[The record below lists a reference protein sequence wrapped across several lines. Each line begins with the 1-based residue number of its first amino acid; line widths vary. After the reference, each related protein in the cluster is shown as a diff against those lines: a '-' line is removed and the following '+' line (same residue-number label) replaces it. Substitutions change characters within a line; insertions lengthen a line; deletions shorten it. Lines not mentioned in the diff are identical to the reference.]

1 MQHLFK
7 NWLKLIYLTLLLH
20 KVLFY
25 MIGKPNTLCLLDNHL
40 IPDPDLLFY
49 WSYATYESKQ

>member
-25 MIGKPNTLCLLDNHL
+25 MIGKPNTFCLLDKQPL
-40 IPDPDLLFY
+40 DSRSRPTFLLELRNV
-49 WSYATYESKQ
+49 WK